1 MSRGAQAFEKSDAW
15 SSRSKCP
22 KVLFVLAVLLP
33 LYACASGFDLSKAEV
48 DKTLY
53 TSAVQADPGGG
64 EMDSTELSDVAT
76 IRNAISSADVEEV
89 GAQPLAWANSD
100 TGSRGSITD
109 VVEYKDQDA
118 LCRRF
123 LATRERFDGVAMFSG
138 DACMVTAGAWRMRT
152 FEAQ

>member
-1 MSRGAQAFEKSDAW
+1 LSRGAQAFEKSDAW

-48 DKTLY
+48 DETLY
-53 TSAVQADPGGG
+53 TSSVSADPSGGA
-64 EMDSTELSDVAT
+64 MDSSELSDVAT
-76 IRNAISSADVEEV
+76 IRNAVSSVDIEQI
-89 GAQPLAWANSD
+89 GALAWANSD